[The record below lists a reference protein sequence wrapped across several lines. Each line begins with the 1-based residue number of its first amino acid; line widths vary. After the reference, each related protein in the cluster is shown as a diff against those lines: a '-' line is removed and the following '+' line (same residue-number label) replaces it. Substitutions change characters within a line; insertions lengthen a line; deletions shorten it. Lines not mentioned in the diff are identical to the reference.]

1 MATETANVYEAK
13 TRLSQLVDKAAS
25 GEDVV
30 VSRNGKPLARITRL
44 EPPRR
49 RIRFGVLEGEIRIA
63 RDFDVPL
70 PDEVLA
76 GFEGR

>member
-1 MATETANVYEAK
+1 MAKEAVNIYEAK
-13 TRLSQLVDKAAS
+13 TKLSQLVDKAAA

-49 RIRFGVLEGEIRIA
+49 RIRFGVLKGRIRIA
-63 RDFDVPL
+63 RDFDAPL

>member
-1 MATETANVYEAK
+1 MESVNIYEAK
-13 TRLSQLVDKAAS
+13 TRLSQLVDRAAS

-44 EPPRR
+44 ENLKR
-49 RIRFGVLEGEIRIA
+49 RITFGVLKGKVTIA
-63 RDFDVPL
+63 SDFDAPL